1 MNQAE
6 TSRILNARQED
17 RSPERDRNDGITME
31 SPSVSVIIPCFN
43 EAGAIRRTVEEI
55 LAAIDTSGLK
65 AVEVMVVDDGSNDGS
80 AEILSELENL
90 YGSRR
95 MRVIGHSRNRGYGAA
110 LKTGI
115 RRSHSE
121 LICITDADGTY
132 PNELIPELVD
142 EAADHDML
150 VGARIAEDVEY
161 SKLRTIPKLFLVP
174 WVSFLSGQDVP
185 DINSGFRFFRRD
197 VALRFL
203 ELLPNGFSF
212 TTTITICML
221 RNNFDVA
228 YIPISYRR
236 RIGNSHIQPIKDTI
250 NFVHLISRTGMYFAP
265 LRLLLPLVVALSIC
279 FILSLFYDAFVLRNL
294 TDKTILIGF
303 AALNILM
310 FAMLADMIDKRN
322 I

>member
-6 TSRILNARQED
+6 TSRILNAGQEE
-17 RSPERDRNDGITME
+17 RSPERDWNDGMTMA

-55 LAAIDTSGLK
+55 LAAIDTSGLQ
-65 AVEVMVVDDGSNDGS
+65 AVEVIVVDDGSHDGS
-80 AEILSELENL
+80 AEVLRELEHL
-90 YGSRR
+90 HGGRR

-115 RRSHSE
+115 RRSHAE

-132 PNELIPELVD
+132 PNDLIPQLVHK
-142 EAADHDML
+142 AASHDML
-150 VGARIAEDVEY
+150 VGARTAEDVEY

-174 WVSFLSGQDVP
+174 WVSFLCGQEVP

-212 TTTITICML
+212 TTTITICLL
-221 RNNFDVA
+221 RNNFDVV
-228 YIPISYRR
+228 YVPIGYRR
-236 RIGNSHIQPIKDTI
+236 RIGNSHIQPIRDTI
-250 NFVHLISRTGMYFAP
+250 NFVQLISRTGMYFAP
-265 LRLLLPLVVALSIC
+265 LRLLSPLVLLLSFC
-279 FILSLFYDAFVLRNL
+279 FVLSLFYDTFMLRNL
-294 TDKTILIGF
+294 TDKTILLGF

-310 FAMLADMIDKRN
+310 FALLADMIDKRN
-322 I
+322 S